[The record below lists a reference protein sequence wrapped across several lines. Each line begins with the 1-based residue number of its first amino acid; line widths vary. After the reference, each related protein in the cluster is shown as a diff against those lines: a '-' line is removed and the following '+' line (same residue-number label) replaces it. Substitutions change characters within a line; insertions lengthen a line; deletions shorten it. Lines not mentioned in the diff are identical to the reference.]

1 MLFKCGGLYRYLNIY
16 IINFKT
22 LFVFQLQYYKYGAQ
36 EIEIVN
42 RKAGVFA
49 VYDDL
54 INRY

>member
-1 MLFKCGGLYRYLNIY
+1 MEGYIDIY
-16 IINFKT
+16 ISILLALK
-22 LFVFQLQYYKYGAQ
+22 LYSVFQLQYYKYGAQ

-49 VYDDL
+49 VYADL

>member
-1 MLFKCGGLYRYLNIY
+1 MEGYIDIY
-16 IINFKT
+16 ISILLALK
-22 LFVFQLQYYKYGAQ
+22 LYSVFQLQYYKHGAQ

>member
-1 MLFKCGGLYRYLNIY
+1 MEGYIDIY
-16 IINFKT
+16 ISILLALK
-22 LFVFQLQYYKYGAQ
+22 LYSVFQLQYYKRGAQ

-49 VYDDL
+49 VYADL